1 MTQLERLAKPFP
13 QRLIHSNPS
22 GGGSYV
28 KHSVVTEKLL
38 AVVGPFDF
46 ELVEVIRGDVEGTEP
61 NPAGTSARA
70 KRGTPA
76 LTGSIVGAVCRL
88 SADVDGRRVRVEE
101 VGDCE
106 SPHNWP
112 HDGAR
117 LKDAMSDAL
126 KRCAMRLGVTLHLW
140 SGAEF
145 SLYEQ
150 LHAEN
155 AEGRGQATTDATSG
169 EAERVRDDRP
179 SATSPAVEV
188 REHSAAANDPESS
201 SPSGTPGQTS
211 KARRDRLK
219 SRCMALQSDNVSVAD
234 AREALGL
241 PLVDS
246 CDDDQLTR
254 FEAMV
259 DDLEAALTKPFETAS
274 A

>member
-1 MTQLERLAKPFP
+1 MVAPSQLERLARPFP

-46 ELVEVIRGDVEGTEP
+46 ELVQVIRGDVGAITP
-61 NPAGTSARA
+61 NPSA
-70 KRGTPA
+70 KSDRGRNGAPA
-76 LTGSIVGAVCRL
+76 LVDAIVGAVCRL
-88 SADVDGRRVRVEE
+88 SVVVDGVRVRIEE

-126 KRCAMRLGVTLHLW
+126 KRCAMRIGVTLHLW

-145 SLYEQ
+145 SLYDQ
-150 LHAEN
+150 LRTQAGVQD
-155 AEGRGQATTDATSG
+155 AEGGPGAIQQSG
-169 EAERVRDDRP
+169 GSNPVASAP
-179 SATSPAVEV
+179 SAISPA
-188 REHSAAANDPESS
+188 RIQA
-201 SPSGTPGQTS
+201 
-211 KARRDRLK
+211 LK
-219 SRCMALQSDNVSVAD
+219 SRVLALQADGVPVAD
-234 AREALGL
+234 EREKVGL
-241 PLVDS
+241 PP
-246 CDDDQLTR
+246 
-254 FEAMV
+254 V
-259 DDLEAALTKPFETAS
+259 DDCDEHQLNLFELMCQALEAELTKPFVKAD

>member
-1 MTQLERLAKPFP
+1 MAEPTQLERLAKPFP
-13 QRLIHSNPS
+13 KRLIHENPS

-38 AVVGPFDF
+38 AVLGPFSF
-46 ELVEVIRGDVEGTEP
+46 ELVEVLRGQVAGIAP
-61 NPAGTSARA
+61 NAQGKSERAR
-70 KRGTPA
+70 K
-76 LTGSIVGAVCRL
+76 GSPPLDGAVVGVVCRL
-88 SADVDGRRVRVEE
+88 LASVDGVPVHIDE

-150 LHAEN
+150 LRTDEN
-155 AEGRGQATTDATSG
+155 AGGGQGAIP
-169 EAERVRDDRP
+169 P
-179 SATSPAVEV
+179 SAGSNPVASAPPATSPAGTDL
-188 REHSAAANDPESS
+188 EHSTAANGGAG
-201 SPSGTPGQTS
+201 SPAAPPTS
-211 KARRDRLK
+211 KARRERLK
-219 SRCMALQSDNVSVAD
+219 SRCVALQADGVSIAD
-234 AREALGL
+234 AREELGL

-246 CDDDQLTR
+246 CDEEQLTR

-259 DDLEAALTKPFETAS
+259 DNLEAALAAPFVEVDA
-274 A
+274 